1 MRKRLTEY
9 ILFLL
14 TVLSISACHDDSE
27 PAIHSVDV
35 NTQIIGAD
43 TVIGVT
49 IRAVIECDVE
59 KSSIDYVTLKI
70 SEDIDMSHATE
81 IQAKNVNAMN
91 DTFICIVPGLK
102 RDTKYYYSY
111 KIGNYL
117 SHVTTQTKSFNIDK
131 NFNLANV
138 WSQVAPFT
146 GGLRSGGIAFS
157 LKDKG
162 YYGLGKSSSR
172 GEDKYYNDLW
182 QYDPTTDKWSHLNN
196 FPSTG
201 LDMAISFVIDDVA
214 YVALGRYYDQ
224 SINGYNTTT
233 YAYEVATDNWK
244 KMQPFPGIGRTG
256 SVSFVANGKGYVVGG
271 YREKEAYTNEI
282 WCFDPQNNSW
292 SQKNNFP
299 LALTGCF
306 TFTLNGEVYVGGGYN
321 LKENLKN
328 TTLYKYDIDTDSW
341 RIAYSDCEVLIYS
354 TGFSS
359 GDKCYVAGGEGEMG
373 KESLFMSFDGKEW
386 STMGSFGEIRK
397 KSSSFVLN
405 GSFYLV
411 CGENDV
417 NAPQNSV
424 LKYSIK

>member
-14 TVLSISACHDDSE
+14 TVLAFSACNDDSE
-27 PAIHSVDV
+27 PTIHNVDV
-35 NTQIIGAD
+35 NTQIVGAD
-43 TVIGVT
+43 TLTGVT
-49 IRAVIECDVE
+49 IRAVVECDV
-59 KSSIDYVTLKI
+59 KKTSIDYVTLNI
-70 SEDIDMSHATE
+70 SETTDMS
-81 IQAKNVNAMN
+81 QAKEIKATNVGSSN
-91 DTFICIVPGLK
+91 DTFICVIPGLK
-102 RDTKYYYSY
+102 PERKYFYSY
-111 KIGNYL
+111 KIGNYM
-117 SHVTTQTKSFNIDK
+117 SYVTTQTKSFSIDK
-131 NFNLANV
+131 NFNLTNV
-138 WSQVAPFT
+138 WSQVAPFS

-162 YYGLGKSSSR
+162 YYGLGKSSSIS
-172 GEDKYYNDLW
+172 EDIYYSDLW
-182 QYDPTTDKWSHLNN
+182 QYDPTTDKWSRLSD

-224 SINGYNTTT
+224 SINGYNITT
-233 YAYEVATDNWK
+233 YAYEVANDKWK
-244 KMQPFPGIGRTG
+244 ELQQFPGIGRTG
-256 SVSFVANGKGYVVGG
+256 SVSFVTNGKGYVVGG
-271 YREKEAYTNEI
+271 YKEKEAYTNEV

-292 SQKNNFP
+292 TQKKDFP

-306 TFTLNGEVYVGGGYN
+306 TFTLNGIVYVGGGYN

-328 TTLYKYDIDTDSW
+328 TTLYKYDIASDSW
-341 RIAYSDCEVLIYS
+341 SAAYTDCEVLIYS

-359 GDKCYVAGGEGEMG
+359 GDKCYVAGGKGELG

-405 GSFYLV
+405 GSFYLI

-417 NAPQNSV
+417 NTPQKSV

>member
-14 TVLSISACHDDSE
+14 TVLAFSACNDDSE
-27 PAIHSVDV
+27 PAIHNVDV

-43 TVIGVT
+43 TLTGVT
-49 IRAVIECDVE
+49 IRAVVECDVD
-59 KSSIDYVTLKI
+59 KSSIDFVTLKI
-70 SEDIDMSHATE
+70 SETIDMSQSTE
-81 IQAKNVNAMN
+81 IKANNIGASN
-91 DTFICIVPGLK
+91 DTFICVIPGLK
-102 RDTKYYYSY
+102 PETKYFYSY
-111 KIGNYL
+111 KIGNYM
-117 SHVTTQTKSFNIDK
+117 SYVTTQTKSFSIDK
-131 NFNLANV
+131 NFNLTNV
-138 WSQVAPFT
+138 WSQVAPFS
-146 GGLRSGGIAFS
+146 GGLRSGGVAFS

-162 YYGLGKSSSR
+162 YYGLGKSSLR
-172 GEDKYYNDLW
+172 GEDVYYSDLW
-182 QYDPTTDKWSHLNN
+182 QYDPTTDKWSRLSD

-224 SINGYNTTT
+224 SINGYNITT
-233 YAYEVATDNWK
+233 YAYEVANDNWK
-244 KMQPFPGIGRTG
+244 EMQQFPGIGRTG

-271 YREKEAYTNEI
+271 YKEKEAYTDEI
-282 WCFDPQNNSW
+282 WCYDPQNNSW
-292 SQKNNFP
+292 TQKNDFP

-306 TFTLNGEVYVGGGYN
+306 TFTLNGIVYVGGGYN
-321 LKENLKN
+321 LNDNIRN
-328 TTLYKYDIDTDSW
+328 TTLYKYDIASDSW
-341 RIAYSDCEVLIYS
+341 SVAYTDCEVLIYS

-359 GDKCYVAGGEGEMG
+359 GDKCYVAGGEGELG

-417 NAPQNSV
+417 NTPQKSV

>member
-1 MRKRLTEY
+1 MRRRLTEY

-14 TVLSISACHDDSE
+14 SVLAFSACHDDSE
-27 PAIHSVDV
+27 PVIHKVDV
-35 NTQIIGAD
+35 NTQIVGAD
-43 TVIGVT
+43 TLTGVT
-49 IRAVIECDVE
+49 IRAVVECDVD

-70 SEDIDMSHATE
+70 SENLDLSQATE
-81 IQAKNVNAMN
+81 INATTAGSVN
-91 DTFICIVPGLK
+91 DTFICVVPGLK

-111 KIGNYL
+111 KIGNYM
-117 SHVTTQTKSFNIDK
+117 SYVTTQTKSFNIDK

-138 WSQVAPFT
+138 WSQVAPFA
-146 GGLRSGGIAFS
+146 GGLRSGGVAFS

-162 YYGLGKSSSR
+162 YYGLGKSSSK
-172 GEDKYYNDLW
+172 GEDKYYSDLW
-182 QYDPTTDKWSHLNN
+182 RYDPTTDEWSRLSD

-214 YVALGRYYDQ
+214 YVSLGRYFDQ
-224 SINGYNTTT
+224 SINGYNTAT
-233 YAYEVATDNWK
+233 YAYEVANDEWK
-244 KMQPFPGIGRTG
+244 KLAAFPGIGRTG

-271 YREKEAYTNEI
+271 YKEKDAYTNEV

-306 TFTLNGEVYVGGGYN
+306 TFTLNEVVYVGGGYN
-321 LKENLKN
+321 LNDNIRN
-328 TTLYKYDIDTDSW
+328 TTLYKYDMASDSW
-341 RIAYSDCEVLIYS
+341 SSAYTDCEVLIYS

-359 GDKCYVAGGEGEMG
+359 GDKCYVAGGEGELG

-417 NAPQNSV
+417 NTPQKSV